1 MIQTFDHLHIKNSDF
16 LYKIIYKM
24 CMAESKFIKIKSFWK
39 AIGLD
44 HTSPSQFNNPL
55 CKWLW
60 NYVKLSAKERK
71 AIPPSVSM
79 EMGGIVGQA
88 VQDMKTKKLT
98 VNEVYGDK

>member
-1 MIQTFDHLHIKNSDF
+1 
-16 LYKIIYKM
+16 M

-88 VQDMKTKKLT
+88 VQDMKTKQLT
-98 VNEVYGDK
+98 LNEVYGDK